1 MFLAGRHGISPLG
14 GKNWEVDD
22 VAVYRGKY
30 ETFVIRPG
38 FITDLAS
45 TPGFLAWLFPAAD
58 QAYLLAAILHDYL
71 CRVEVPAERISSHD
85 ADGLFLRV
93 LQEEGVKPVK
103 AHLMWAAVRIGSL
116 FQKSRRQLGD
126 FWKDLP
132 AVLRWS
138 LVGVP
143 IVVPGAIG
151 ALFGTA
157 LLALVEQVAHWSRLL
172 LRH

>member
-1 MFLAGRHGISPLG
+1 MFLAGRHGIAPLG
-14 GKNWEVDD
+14 GKNWQLDD

-30 ETFVIRPG
+30 QTFIIREG
-38 FITDLAS
+38 FVTDLAS

-71 CRVEVPAERISSHD
+71 CRIEVYLRKISSHD

-103 AHLMWAAVRIGSL
+103 AHLMWAAVRVGSL
-116 FQKSRRQLGD
+116 FQKPRRQWRD
-126 FWKDLP
+126 FLKDLP
-132 AVLRWS
+132 KVIGWS
-138 LVGVP
+138 IVGLP
-143 IVVPGAIG
+143 IVTLGAIG
-151 ALFGTA
+151 ALFGIA
-157 LLALVEQVAHWSRLL
+157 LLAFVEQVAYWGRLL